1 MNHLLRSRIWPFFLA
16 SSGVPS
22 TGSGQAP
29 PTTYC
34 SSTPRVQPP
43 AVAKWHVHLCGLAT
57 PVHDTSGLG
66 LPKKQKGR
74 VGKDNT
80 GAMRKFYKLIIQK
93 AQRLEF
99 TTHLACFVK

>member
-1 MNHLLRSRIWPFFLA
+1 MTPGKILA
-16 SSGVPS
+16 RLIYP
-22 TGSGQAP
+22 
-29 PTTYC
+29 Y
-34 SSTPRVQPP
+34 
-43 AVAKWHVHLCGLAT
+43 LYLF
-57 PVHDTSGLG
+57 LG

-80 GAMRKFYKLIIQK
+80 GAMRKFYELIIQK

>member
-1 MNHLLRSRIWPFFLA
+1 VTPGKILA
-16 SSGVPS
+16 RLIYPDLYLV
-22 TGSGQAP
+22 
-29 PTTYC
+29 
-34 SSTPRVQPP
+34 
-43 AVAKWHVHLCGLAT
+43 
-57 PVHDTSGLG
+57 LG

-80 GAMRKFYKLIIQK
+80 GAMRKFYELIIQK